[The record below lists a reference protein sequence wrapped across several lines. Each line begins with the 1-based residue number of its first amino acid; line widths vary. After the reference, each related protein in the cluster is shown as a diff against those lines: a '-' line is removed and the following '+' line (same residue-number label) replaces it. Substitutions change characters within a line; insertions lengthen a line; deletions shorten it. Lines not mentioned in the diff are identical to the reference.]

1 MKAYLMNSA
10 MMPCTGHYDLAEINL
25 ETFVK
30 FLILAH
36 KSGKLENHIGYE
48 QNLRLINEWTGIELE
63 PDRSE
68 VGQMEDSDVL
78 LIMKLKYRVQNTKLK
93 ADKNFQN
100 SIIAANYFRFFV
112 AQYKPF

>member
-10 MMPCTGHYDLAEINL
+10 MMPQQGHYDLAEVGL
-25 ETFVK
+25 ETFAEYV
-30 FLILAH
+30 ILAH
-36 KSGKLENHIGYE
+36 RAGKLENHVGYE
-48 QNLRLINEWTGIELE
+48 QNLKLINEWTGIELE

-68 VGQMEDSDVL
+68 VGQMEENDVL
-78 LIMKLKYRVQNTKLK
+78 LIMKLKYRVQDTKLK

-100 SIIAANYFRFFV
+100 SVTANDFQFFI